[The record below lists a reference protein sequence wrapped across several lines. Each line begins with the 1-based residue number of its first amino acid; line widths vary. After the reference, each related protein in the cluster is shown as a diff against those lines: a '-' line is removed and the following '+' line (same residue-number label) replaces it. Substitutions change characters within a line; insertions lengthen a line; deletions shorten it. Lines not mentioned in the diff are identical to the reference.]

1 MVKVYNI
8 FNLCQLKPQIMRYEE
23 RGTLLPNVGLD
34 GCIVVYGLK

>member
-1 MVKVYNI
+1 MSTHTSDNEI
-8 FNLCQLKPQIMRYEE
+8 RIE